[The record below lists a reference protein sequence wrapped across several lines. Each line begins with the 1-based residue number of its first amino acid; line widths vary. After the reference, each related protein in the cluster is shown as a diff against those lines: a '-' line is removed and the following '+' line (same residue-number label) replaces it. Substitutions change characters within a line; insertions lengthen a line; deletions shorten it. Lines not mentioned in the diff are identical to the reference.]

1 MTAISKGANIPVAAA
16 AVQVALSWTS
26 GPGVPDADV
35 SALLL
40 GEHGKVRGD
49 DDFVFYNQPRHR
61 SGAVTHDGK
70 STSGSTVSDAM
81 RVNLL
86 TVEPSVTTVVIAG
99 SADGGPFG
107 KVPGLTLT
115 VSADSGQQ
123 LAVFEITDATT
134 ETAFVFGELY
144 RRAGG
149 WKFRAVGQGYASG
162 LAGLAT
168 DYGISVG
175 DDPAQNDAAQNDTA
189 RDDAARADR
198 EVHREPAAVRP
209 PERPAWPPRPPD
221 TPQPPL
227 QPSPLP
233 PFPNVPSPFRS

>member
-1 MTAISKGANIPVAAA
+1 MTAISKGANIPVAT
-16 AVQVALSWTS
+16 AVVRVALSWTS

-40 GEHGKVRGD
+40 GEHGKVGGD

-70 STSGSTVSDAM
+70 STTASTVSDA
-81 RVNLL
+81 LL
-86 TVEPSVTTVVIAG
+86 VDLRTVEPAVTTVVIAG

-115 VSADSGQQ
+115 VSDDTGQR
-123 LAVFEITDATT
+123 LAVFEIADATT

-175 DDPAQNDAAQNDTA
+175 DDPART
-189 RDDAARADR
+189 
-198 EVHREPAAVRP
+198 EPAVVRP

>member
-1 MTAISKGANIPVAAA
+1 MTAISKGANIPVAT
-16 AVQVALSWTS
+16 AVVRVALSWTS

-70 STSGSTVSDAM
+70 STTASTVSDA
-81 RVNLL
+81 LL
-86 TVEPSVTTVVIAG
+86 VDLRTVEPAVTTVVIAG

-115 VSADSGQQ
+115 VSDDTGQR
-123 LAVFEITDATT
+123 LAVFEIADATT

-144 RRAGG
+144 RRASG

-175 DDPAQNDAAQNDTA
+175 DDP
-189 RDDAARADR
+189 